1 MPQQDAPGVPF
12 WFGLGLLWFALVEP
26 PLGHLEPPLAL
37 ASRKQNYRLD
47 GVALTCVFNDI
58 VLCQAAGD
66 VQRSMPFLCILFPR
80 SESLSSSP
88 ALNLSGAAAQTMLD
102 ELREDAIATIR
113 RAGQFDIEP

>member
-1 MPQQDAPGVPF
+1 MYYF
-12 WFGLGLLWFALVEP
+12 
-26 PLGHLEPPLAL
+26 
-37 ASRKQNYRLD
+37 
-47 GVALTCVFNDI
+47 
-58 VLCQAAGD
+58 
-66 VQRSMPFLCILFPR
+66 FPR